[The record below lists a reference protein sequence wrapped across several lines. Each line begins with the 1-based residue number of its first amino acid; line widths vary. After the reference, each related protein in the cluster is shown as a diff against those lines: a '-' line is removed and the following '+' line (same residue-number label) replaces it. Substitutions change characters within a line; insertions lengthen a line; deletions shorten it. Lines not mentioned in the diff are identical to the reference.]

1 MVKLKSRS
9 IYTMTKKGKHILEKV
24 EKIPQK
30 GGIIS
35 VETVLSVETVATVTV
50 CSIETVVCE
59 RYL

>member
-9 IYTMTKKGKHILEKV
+9 IYTMAKRGKHILEKV

-30 GGIIS
+30 RRIIS
-35 VETVLSVETVATVTV
+35 VKTVLSIETVATVTV
-50 CSIETVVCE
+50 CLVGTVVCG